1 MAPESFMGR
10 VMEKY
15 EERMTEETLYPDK
28 RQWNNG
34 GQMPLNPTKAS
45 DRHVCFYCMYGIVVP
60 RISGREGYLPCM

>member
-15 EERMTEETLYPDK
+15 DERMTEETLYPGK

-34 GQMPLNPTKAS
+34 GQMPLKSS
-45 DRHVCFYCMYGIVVP
+45 DRHVCFYCMYGILVP
-60 RISGREGYLPCM
+60 RISGRDDYLSCM